1 MKSAQE
7 IIIRPLITE
16 RAAILMERDN
26 KVLFEVAV
34 TANKND
40 VKRAVEEIFDVT
52 VEAVRTMNVKG
63 KVKTMGRFSGRRATW
78 KKAIVTLSEGDSL
91 DFFEGA

>member
-52 VEAVRTMNVKG
+52 VTAVRTMNVKG
-63 KVKTMGRFSGRRATW
+63 KLKTMGRFSGRRATW

>member
-40 VKRAVEEIFDVT
+40 IKRAVEEIFEVT
-52 VEAVRTMNVKG
+52 VTAVRTMNVKG
-63 KVKTMGRFSGRRATW
+63 KVKTMGRFSGRRAMW

>member
-16 RAAILMERDN
+16 RAAIMMEQDN
-26 KVLFEVAV
+26 KVVFEVAV
-34 TANKND
+34 DANKND
-40 VKRAVEEIFDVT
+40 IRRAVEELFDVT
-52 VEAVRTMNVKG
+52 VTAVRTMNVKG
-63 KVKTMGRFSGRRATW
+63 KLKTMGRFSGRRASW

>member
-1 MKSAQE
+1 MKFAQE

-16 RAAILMERDN
+16 RAAILMEREN

-52 VEAVRTMNVKG
+52 VTAVRTMNVKG
-63 KVKTMGRFSGRRATW
+63 KLKTMGRFSGRRAMW

>member
-16 RAAILMERDN
+16 RAAILMEREN

-52 VEAVRTMNVKG
+52 VTAVRTMNVKG
-63 KVKTMGRFSGRRATW
+63 KLKTMGRFSGRRAMW

>member
-16 RAAILMERDN
+16 RAAALMEREN

-40 VKRAVEEIFDVT
+40 IKRAVEEVFDVT
-52 VEAVRTMNVKG
+52 VTGVRTMNVKG
-63 KVKTMGRFSGRRATW
+63 KLKTMGRFSGRRATW